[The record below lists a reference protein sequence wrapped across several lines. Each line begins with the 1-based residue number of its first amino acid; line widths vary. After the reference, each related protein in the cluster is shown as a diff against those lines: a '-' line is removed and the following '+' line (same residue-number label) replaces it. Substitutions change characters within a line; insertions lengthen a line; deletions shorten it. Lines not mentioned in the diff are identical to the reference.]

1 MNYYRCGKIMTTHGI
16 KGELK
21 IKVTSDFNRFF
32 KGSRLFI
39 YHQREYIPVIVE
51 RASEFGKYLLVAF
64 KDLND
69 INLVMKYHLDEIYVS
84 EEDREA
90 LQEDEY

>member
-51 RASEFGKYLLVAF
+51 RASEFG
-64 KDLND
+64 
-69 INLVMKYHLDEIYVS
+69 
-84 EEDREA
+84 
-90 LQEDEY
+90 

>member
-32 KGSRLFI
+32 KGRIVYLFI
-39 YHQREYIPVIVE
+39 IKGNI
-51 RASEFGKYLLVAF
+51 FL
-64 KDLND
+64 
-69 INLVMKYHLDEIYVS
+69 
-84 EEDREA
+84 
-90 LQEDEY
+90 